1 MDDERRSTVEDTQ
14 SYAESYTLLGL
25 VLILSGVVLVLIPFI
40 ARHLPSLERLPW
52 FIIWVYKSDG
62 FFFAT
67 SPLLIAISLI
77 WVILNLAFR
86 GR

>member
-1 MDDERRSTVEDTQ
+1 MEDTQ